1 MKAAATFSLSRKE
14 KALRQVYVSAIS
26 STASAYCRA
35 VIFLEHSCAT
45 ASAAGKDAIC
55 HDVWLPTGT
64 QSIFGTLAV
73 SELCS
78 CLPKS
83 EVVSQII

>member
-14 KALRQVYVSAIS
+14 KALRQVYVSATS

-35 VIFLEHSCAT
+35 VIFLEQSCAT
-45 ASAAGKDAIC
+45 ASAADKDAIC

-64 QSIFGTLAV
+64 KSIFGTLAV
-73 SELCS
+73 D
-78 CLPKS
+78 
-83 EVVSQII
+83 